1 MANRPG
7 PERELTTN
15 PVLVYGQEKI
25 HQGGC
30 SMEIKKIGVIGAGTM
45 GNGIAQVAAQI
56 GCEVIMR
63 DVEERFVQN
72 GLKNIDRFLS
82 KGVEKGKMTED
93 QKGAILGRIQG
104 TTNMADLAD
113 VDFVIEAVIEN
124 MDLKRSV
131 FKELDGI
138 CRAEVVLATNTS
150 SMSITEIAVAT
161 QRPEKVV
168 GMHFFNPVPLMRLV
182 EVIRGFHTNDE
193 AVQATMDLAR
203 KMGKETVEV
212 KIDSP
217 GFIVNRIMIPHMLE
231 AINIVQ
237 EGVATK
243 EDVDKAVK
251 LGLNYPMGPFEL
263 MDLTGVDICKFV
275 ADYFYKELNK
285 EGKWVAPTLLKN
297 MIRANRLGR
306 KTGAGWY
313 DYKK

>member
-1 MANRPG
+1 
-7 PERELTTN
+7 
-15 PVLVYGQEKI
+15 
-25 HQGGC
+25 
-30 SMEIKKIGVIGAGTM
+30 MEIKKIGIVGAGIM
-45 GNGIAQVAAQI
+45 GNGIAQIAAQI
-56 GCEVIMR
+56 GCEVVMR
-63 DVEERFVQN
+63 DVEERFVEN
-72 GLKNIDRFLS
+72 GLKNINRFLS
-82 KGVEKGKMTED
+82 KSVEKGKMTEE
-93 QKGAILGRIQG
+93 QKNVVLGRIKG
-104 TTNMADLAD
+104 TTNMADLKD
-113 VDFVIEAVIEN
+113 VDFVVEAVIE
-124 MDLKRSV
+124 DLNLKKSV

-138 CRAEVVLATNTS
+138 CRPEVILGTNTS

-161 QRPEKVV
+161 RRPEKVV

-193 AVQATMDLAR
+193 TVQVTTDLAK

-237 EGVATK
+237 EGIATP

-263 MDLTGVDICKFV
+263 MDLTGVDIAKYV
-275 ADYFYKELNK
+275 SDYFYNELNK
-285 EGKWVAPTLLKN
+285 ESKWVAPTLLKN
-297 MIRANRLGR
+297 MIRAGRLGR

-313 DYKK
+313 EYKK